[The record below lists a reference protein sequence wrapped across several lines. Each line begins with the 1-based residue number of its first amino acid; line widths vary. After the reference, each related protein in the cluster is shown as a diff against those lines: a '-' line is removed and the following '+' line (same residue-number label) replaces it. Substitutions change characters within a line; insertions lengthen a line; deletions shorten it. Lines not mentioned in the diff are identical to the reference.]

1 MRLILTII
9 FLLFVSIG
17 QGYAMPQGCE
27 ANCKKC
33 HTLTVH
39 EVKNIFAKLNKGGSP
54 AQITGVTDAPSKGL
68 WQINIINEGQKGVL
82 YIDYAKKNLIAG
94 VSLPIDKL
102 LAMGAEQASEQK
114 QKKNLSR
121 ALKNTLLMGSPN
133 AAKKIIVFTDPDCP
147 FCGKLHDEMKKVIA
161 KRQDIA
167 FYLKLFPL
175 KKVHPDAERKSQSI
189 MCQKSLSLLDDAY
202 KGKQIPSPSCKT
214 GIIAGNIK
222 LAEEM
227 GINAVPTLIF
237 PNGKVKSGG
246 LSADEIENA
255 VSN

>member
-1 MRLILTII
+1 MRLILTVI
-9 FLLFVSIG
+9 FLFSLAAG
-17 QGYAMPQGCE
+17 QAYAMPQGCD

-33 HTLTVH
+33 HTLTIQ

-68 WQINIINEGQKGVL
+68 WQINILNEGQKGVL
-82 YIDYAKKNLIAG
+82 YIDYAKRNLIAG
-94 VSLPIDKL
+94 ALLPIDKL
-102 LAMGAEQASEQK
+102 LAMVPDQAAEQK

-121 ALKNTLLMGSPN
+121 ALKDTLLMGSPN

-175 KKVHPDAERKSQSI
+175 KSVHPDAERKSKSI

-202 KGKQIPSPSCKT
+202 KGRQIPDPSCKS
-214 GIIAGNIK
+214 GLISGNIK
-222 LAEEM
+222 LAEEL
-227 GINAVPTLIF
+227 GIKAVPTLIF
-237 PNGKVKSGG
+237 PDGRVKTGG

-255 VSN
+255 VN